1 MMKLII
7 SYLISVII
15 TLSLASK
22 PEMYSI
28 QPGMPTLVDVPYFNS
43 SADAD
48 FIKEAIKTLDVWML
62 HKLAHIGSMRS
73 RKQRVEILETLKER
87 HSVDLVKEYM
97 SRRIFDGQVGVLV
110 QALFMSRAEFLA
122 REVRWAIDGLGTDEN
137 TLTDIFCCLDP
148 NEISYFEIEK
158 AYKRLYKPDDMSHD
172 ITMDVA
178 GPYRRLLWS
187 LRYQRHNKTNDTNA
201 KLIADTYFN
210 NDINTTQFL
219 KMEDKYTSY
228 LSLSSYDEIR
238 LTSKYFRDSRGISLG
253 SYLSNITTL
262 KNHGFFTSNYW
273 WLNFA
278 GKNLPGL
285 VMSIM
290 NYSNDKIG
298 YYVDL
303 IRTGFNE
310 GEYRR
315 LIRAVALRA
324 DIDLELVKLRFKSEY
339 RGNRINTLVS
349 EALNLSS
356 KFVHPPREVNFIR
369 MLLIKVMCGNRD
381 PDRDLDMIQRWD
393 KTKGYLDT
401 ALKTRLDRLETLD
414 RGSRSCLHAEPF
426 NPY

>member
-15 TLSLASK
+15 TLSLASA
-22 PEMYSI
+22 PEMYTI

-48 FIKEAIKTLDVWML
+48 FIKEAIKELDVWML
-62 HKLAHIGSMRS
+62 LKLAHIGSMRS
-73 RKQRVEILETLKER
+73 RKQRMEILENLKER

-97 SRRIFDGQVGVLV
+97 GRRIFRDQVGVLV

-137 TLTDIFCCLDP
+137 TLTDILCCLDP
-148 NEISYFEIEK
+148 KEISYFEIEK

-187 LRYQRHNKTNDTNA
+187 LRYQRHNKTNDTKA

-210 NDINTTQFL
+210 NDININQFL
-219 KMEDKYTSY
+219 KMEDKYTSF

-238 LTSKYFRDSRGISLG
+238 LISKYFRDSRAIGLG
-253 SYLSNITTL
+253 SYLSDITTL
-262 KNHGFFTSNYW
+262 NNHGFFTNNYW
-273 WLNFA
+273 WLLFA
-278 GKNLPGL
+278 GKNVPDL

-303 IRTGFNE
+303 IRNGFNE
-310 GEYRR
+310 GDYRR

-324 DIDLELVKLRFKSEY
+324 DNDLEIIKLRFKTEH
-339 RGNRINTLVS
+339 RGQRINTLVS
-349 EALNLSS
+349 AALDGSS
-356 KFVHPPREVNFIR
+356 IFVDPSTEYNFIR
-369 MLLIKVMCGNRD
+369 KFLIKIMCGNRD
-381 PDRDLDMIQRWD
+381 PDRDIDMMTLWD
-393 KTKGYLDT
+393 KTKVCPGGG
-401 ALKTRLDRLETLD
+401 DRCGVTIFCIMN
-414 RGSRSCLHAEPF
+414 S
-426 NPY
+426 